1 MAKEYHLHKS
11 PLEQV
16 YAEYSHTP
24 DNGNQ
29 ILLTSNY
36 RTHGDILKLPSKL
49 FYRGKLRSCDS
60 IEKHPTISPLV
71 FLTSNDDQQETY
83 LQEYESYLNTNEA
96 ESVVKFVKE
105 TLLPTWPT
113 DLWGEDQNIAILTT
127 EYAQVGKVLF

>member
-24 DNGNQ
+24 DGGNQ

-49 FYRGKLRSCDS
+49 FYRGKIKSCGT
-60 IEKHPTISPLV
+60 IERHPTINPLV
-71 FLTSNDDQQETY
+71 FLTSNDEENYSSDY
-83 LQEYESYLNTNEA
+83 GSYSNIDEA
-96 ESVVKFVKE
+96 EQVITFLKE
-105 TLLPTWPT
+105 ILLPQWPT
-113 DLWGEDQNIAILTT
+113 DLWGTITFPSSVAILTT
-127 EYAQVGKVLF
+127 EYAQVCIYQ